1 LFYICKQY
9 YCKYRFTNKMAT
21 GGRYVDVPGKG
32 KRFLTDK
39 GEYRMSQDPLIGG
52 IESFIRS
59 IPQNLQG
66 SGRFTPEQMRGLTA
80 PGVGVTPPTNPLT
93 GDPTGRY
100 IPGSMQTRFANTE
113 TSTGNTDEYRQQL
126 SQYSPKVFPQTP
138 GGQFERYFQSPEMDQ
153 YFGAASRGKGAP
165 GSVEAMTNLA
175 SQAKAPLDAPLASYY
190 RAQSAAGR
198 GAMPEVVGGLM
209 QGLEGDKANAMKA
222 WAEANPMLA
231 YREFNKRF
239 PAGQPTIG
247 PTPGALQADESLKGV
262 TQFFP
267 GAEPEAFNPT
277 GFSGAAN
284 AVPAPWNTQGQ
295 AVSAPYTEAMSR
307 AFEKTN
313 PMNLVSQQ
321 PIEMNNEIVARV
333 QDFLKRRGQ

>member
-1 LFYICKQY
+1 
-9 YCKYRFTNKMAT
+9 
-21 GGRYVDVPGKG
+21 
-32 KRFLTDK
+32 
-39 GEYRMSQDPLIGG
+39 
-52 IESFIRS
+52 
-59 IPQNLQG
+59 
-66 SGRFTPEQMRGLTA
+66 
-80 PGVGVTPPTNPLT
+80 
-93 GDPTGRY
+93 
-100 IPGSMQTRFANTE
+100 MQWKH
-113 TSTGNTDEYRQQL
+113 G
-126 SQYSPKVFPQTP
+126 P
-138 GGQFERYFQSPEMDQ
+138 
-153 YFGAASRGKGAP
+153 
-165 GSVEAMTNLA
+165 
-175 SQAKAPLDAPLASYY
+175 
-190 RAQSAAGR
+190 
-198 GAMPEVVGGLM
+198 
-209 QGLEGDKANAMKA
+209 
-222 WAEANPMLA
+222 EANPMLA